1 MSEEPEIDIEAVSV
15 QRTSE
20 AEFLKNKR
28 NLILA
33 ETDKYLLAD
42 FPITPEELIIVKEY
56 RQLLRNFTLNDYI
69 LPEKPSFVITMN

>member
-1 MSEEPEIDIEAVSV
+1 MDIE
-15 QRTSE
+15 E
-20 AEFLKNKR
+20 GKKELLKNKR